1 MNICYAS
8 IVAMAIFAMVYFI
21 IRKPS
26 KEGIKKFNYFKI
38 MNVCYA
44 TLLGIAFLAT
54 IVFIFR
60 KPSKKELEKFESK
73 DQDKI
78 NWSKMGF

>member
-1 MNICYAS
+1 MDITFS
-8 IVAMAIFAMVYFI
+8 
-21 IRKPS
+21 
-26 KEGIKKFNYFKI
+26 
-38 MNVCYA
+38 
-44 TLLGIAFLAT
+44 LLGIAFLAT

>member
-1 MNICYAS
+1 MYFLA
-8 IVAMAIFAMVYFI
+8 IVGLLSTVIAAFYYL
-21 IRKPS
+21 R
-26 KEGIKKFNYFKI
+26 I
-38 MNVCYA
+38 MNVCYT

>member
-1 MNICYAS
+1 MNIC
-8 IVAMAIFAMVYFI
+8 
-21 IRKPS
+21 
-26 KEGIKKFNYFKI
+26 N
-38 MNVCYA
+38 A

-54 IVFIFR
+54 IAFIFR

>member
-1 MNICYAS
+1 
-8 IVAMAIFAMVYFI
+8 
-21 IRKPS
+21 
-26 KEGIKKFNYFKI
+26 

-73 DQDKI
+73 DQDKM

>member
-1 MNICYAS
+1 MLYKRFEDNFY
-8 IVAMAIFAMVYFI
+8 
-21 IRKPS
+21 
-26 KEGIKKFNYFKI
+26 YFKT
-38 MNVCYA
+38 MNVCYV

>member
-1 MNICYAS
+1 MS
-8 IVAMAIFAMVYFI
+8 
-21 IRKPS
+21 
-26 KEGIKKFNYFKI
+26 
-38 MNVCYA
+38 VCYV

>member
-1 MNICYAS
+1 
-8 IVAMAIFAMVYFI
+8 
-21 IRKPS
+21 
-26 KEGIKKFNYFKI
+26 

-44 TLLGIAFLAT
+44 TLLGIALLVT

>member
-26 KEGIKKFNYFKI
+26 KEEIKKFN
-38 MNVCYA
+38 
-44 TLLGIAFLAT
+44 
-54 IVFIFR
+54 
-60 KPSKKELEKFESK
+60 SK

>member
-1 MNICYAS
+1 
-8 IVAMAIFAMVYFI
+8 
-21 IRKPS
+21 
-26 KEGIKKFNYFKI
+26 
-38 MNVCYA
+38 MNVCYV
-44 TLLGIAFLAT
+44 TFLGIAFLAS
-54 IVFIFR
+54 ILFIFR

>member
-1 MNICYAS
+1 MNAC
-8 IVAMAIFAMVYFI
+8 FT
-21 IRKPS
+21 
-26 KEGIKKFNYFKI
+26 
-38 MNVCYA
+38 
-44 TLLGIAFLAT
+44 TLFGIAFLAT

>member
-1 MNICYAS
+1 MSICYT
-8 IVAMAIFAMVYFI
+8 
-21 IRKPS
+21 
-26 KEGIKKFNYFKI
+26 
-38 MNVCYA
+38 
-44 TLLGIAFLAT
+44 TLLGIVFLAT